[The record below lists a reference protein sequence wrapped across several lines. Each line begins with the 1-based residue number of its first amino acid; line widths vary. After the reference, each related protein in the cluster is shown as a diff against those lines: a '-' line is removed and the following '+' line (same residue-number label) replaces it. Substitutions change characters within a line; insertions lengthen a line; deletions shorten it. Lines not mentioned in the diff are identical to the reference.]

1 MNSFLFV
8 ESVCV
13 LVIEWNTFP
22 GDDLFNFQPSNP
34 YSVCVSCVCVSVA
47 LNFYLR
53 RIWSNV
59 SGLSPKMTGNYH
71 EWLND
76 K

>member
-34 YSVCVSCVCVSVA
+34 YSVCVNCVCVSVSTQF
-47 LNFYLR
+47 LFKTNLVQR
-53 RIWSNV
+53 VGIK
-59 SGLSPKMTGNYH
+59 P
-71 EWLND
+71 
-76 K
+76 